1 MLNILLVHKIAIGR
15 IVSVVGATATV
26 VIFEYSFE
34 LAWYISVPVAVLAYV
49 TQPITWTALLDSFV
63 LRARPCVGSRL
74 PAQADIGMSRS
85 GWPLIGWA
93 GSVRPPARFDQIML
107 CIGENSFALAKK
119 CRLAGEICS
128 SAVAHG
134 SRVPLRPS

>member
-49 TQPITWTALLDSFV
+49 TMPIMWTALLDSFV
-63 LRARPCVGSRL
+63 LRARR
-74 PAQADIGMSRS
+74 
-85 GWPLIGWA
+85 
-93 GSVRPPARFDQIML
+93 
-107 CIGENSFALAKK
+107 
-119 CRLAGEICS
+119 
-128 SAVAHG
+128 
-134 SRVPLRPS
+134 